1 MSDFIEDENG
11 RKFPPRRKE
20 EVRRNPF
27 RESRD
32 RSPFSS
38 AFVWRPEEENSFDD
52 RREDPTFGC
61 PSRALLYPSNFNPG
75 VREEVTRRDGYTCHI
90 CKQKIKNERDLTLD
104 HHPPLAE
111 RFDRYEYRFPYEKR
125 KESFNNTDYLFP
137 AHRRCNSGKGSR
149 GVKYDSRLQAIAL
162 NGNHYERGYGNWQAC
177 LPEYKAWMDSEV
189 NK

>member
-111 RFDRYEYRFPYEKR
+111 RFNRYEYRFPYEKR
-125 KESFNNTDYLFP
+125 KESFNDTDYLFP
-137 AHRRCNSGKGSR
+137 AHP
-149 GVKYDSRLQAIAL
+149 RLQAIAL